1 MLSQTPAEPP
11 VSRREGFA
19 KGYMSN
25 ENIDTYRGPLDFIHF
40 ALVFFGLVIAL
51 AGVVITSVR
60 VTLCGVIVVAW
71 GLSYYYAHTD

>member
-1 MLSQTPAEPP
+1 
-11 VSRREGFA
+11 
-19 KGYMSN
+19 MSN

-40 ALVFFGLVIAL
+40 ALAIFGLVIAL

-71 GLSYYYAHTD
+71 GLSYFFTQPD